1 MTQTHKEIC
10 IALIGEAKTKQEVI
24 EAMEA
29 LYPSNNQQLIK
40 NYVEENWEKQRKN
53 MQKISLCKKT
63 FTEKYKIICNLLGKR
78 EVGQIINIYLYI
90 SGTTAFHMGHKVTT
104 EMYNSMIGPELPG
117 RKMLRGKKVKVCG
130 LSRNRACIEVKY
142 DGIKFHHN
150 FTIWDINA
158 KKGIEVLF

>member
-1 MTQTHKEIC
+1 
-10 IALIGEAKTKQEVI
+10 
-24 EAMEA
+24 
-29 LYPSNNQQLIK
+29 
-40 NYVEENWEKQRKN
+40 
-53 MQKISLCKKT
+53 
-63 FTEKYKIICNLLGKR
+63 
-78 EVGQIINIYLYI
+78 
-90 SGTTAFHMGHKVTT
+90 MGHKVTT

-117 RKMLRGKKVKVCG
+117 RKMLRGKKVKVCD